1 MSGRTSASP
10 TVMTAREGVPLV
22 VDANIV
28 ISALI
33 ADAATRQCLV
43 LLDEDFV
50 TPELI
55 HDEIDRHRELIVE
68 KSDLS
73 ADRIDRFL
81 DILFTH
87 YVSVVPMRRIV
98 DDIDRANEAIGV
110 VDPDDVLYLATALA
124 VDGAIWSDD
133 RHFEEQDLVPVV
145 TTPAMVERLDT
156 AETAG

>member
-1 MSGRTSASP
+1 
-10 TVMTAREGVPLV
+10 MTDRERVPLV
-22 VDANIV
+22 VDATVV

-33 ADAATRQCLV
+33 ADAATRRCLV

-55 HDEIDRHRELIVE
+55 RDEIDRHRETIGE

-73 ADRIDRFL
+73 PARIDRFL
-81 DILFTH
+81 DVLFTH
-87 YVSVVPMRRIV
+87 YVSIVPLPRIV
-98 DDIDRANEAIGV
+98 DDIDAAAEAIGG

-133 RHFEEQDLVPVV
+133 RDFHEQALVPVV
-145 TTPAMVERLDT
+145 TTPDMVERL
-156 AETAG
+156 ET